1 MFRKQR
7 TAVTPVQRIVLNPVL
22 EQSIV
27 SHQESPRTT
36 ISQKIKVNAAPYYD
50 RRTNCQLSNFPNEI
64 FLEMRKVVT

>member
-36 ISQKIKVNAAPYYD
+36 ISQKIKVNAALYYVI
-50 RRTNCQLSNFPNEI
+50 RTFC
-64 FLEMRKVVT
+64 